1 MGQATP
7 RFLLEAKRAGKRL
20 NQQDKRQA
28 LEYGRSLPVPFVVV
42 TNGQDIQCFNT
53 SNREAIRWNGNLLP
67 RIPSKTQLPTVL
79 RLLHAAKDATNLPL
93 DADTILPFRPGLPV
107 KQLNTLFARCHNA
120 IRNIEK
126 DEGHAFGNFSKLLF
140 LKLLEEKAESPDF
153 VLPYSYRF
161 YELAEQPEAQSD
173 QVKIAV
179 LHMLDEIRNH
189 TPFGDVLEERLYL
202 TRPQTFRRI
211 VKELAAVSFQDC
223 NLDSKGAA
231 FEYFVRATLKGK
243 RLGQYFTP
251 RPLVQLMSHLVG
263 NEKILSSLAAGS
275 EVKVLDPACGTGGF
289 LVFLMQENLRILEQR
304 DQLTAAAR
312 ALLKEK
318 LMQCVFFGA
327 DASISVA
334 GAAKMNMII
343 AGDGHSNIAAADSLN
358 SGAPHWKVSQ
368 PDCNLILTN
377 PPFGMSEAETLTEQS
392 RGDYDIQ
399 TTKGQHL
406 FLQKM
411 VRCTVAGG
419 EICTVIDEGVLNT
432 DTATGLRRFLL
443 QKCRVLTVIRL
454 PAETFKPNK
463 INVKASVL
471 YLRRREHDDLDGDDD
486 YPITFCDVKS
496 LGYAGSGDSV
506 RGFDFPQL
514 LSEVASRVNDH
525 GSEGRRNGYAWE
537 PFDVQSTAIWNDHSH
552 RLDLKYW
559 EPTLRQRIEVV
570 RAAGG
575 KTLELL
581 NTIETQRGSSPK
593 ADLYVDQADSY
604 AMVVKAGSSISRY
617 GELDTEGA
625 DYIEKNVYED
635 QPAKS
640 NIQEGDILLASTGD
654 GTLGKC
660 CVSHQL
666 LLAVADGHVT
676 ILRVDPA
683 VIDPDY
689 LADYLRIG
697 FGRDQIE
704 RLFTGSNGLVE
715 LTPKHVKSVVVDLLS
730 SVEEQRERSRTLR
743 LAEASYPQ
751 AVTGAESRHEAAI
764 SAFSSDQAVNQ
775 GITT

>member
-1 MGQATP
+1 
-7 RFLLEAKRAGKRL
+7 
-20 NQQDKRQA
+20 
-28 LEYGRSLPVPFVVV
+28 
-42 TNGQDIQCFNT
+42 
-53 SNREAIRWNGNLLP
+53 
-67 RIPSKTQLPTVL
+67 
-79 RLLHAAKDATNLPL
+79 
-93 DADTILPFRPGLPV
+93 
-107 KQLNTLFARCHNA
+107 
-120 IRNIEK
+120 
-126 DEGHAFGNFSKLLF
+126 
-140 LKLLEEKAESPDF
+140 
-153 VLPYSYRF
+153 
-161 YELAEQPEAQSD
+161 
-173 QVKIAV
+173 
-179 LHMLDEIRNH
+179 MLDEIRNH

-537 PFDVQSTAIWNDHSH
+537 AFDVQSTAIWNDHSH

-575 KTLELL
+575 KTLEAL

-593 ADLYVDQADSY
+593 ADLYVDQADGY

-715 LTPKHVKSVVVDLLS
+715 LTPEHVKSVVVDLLS